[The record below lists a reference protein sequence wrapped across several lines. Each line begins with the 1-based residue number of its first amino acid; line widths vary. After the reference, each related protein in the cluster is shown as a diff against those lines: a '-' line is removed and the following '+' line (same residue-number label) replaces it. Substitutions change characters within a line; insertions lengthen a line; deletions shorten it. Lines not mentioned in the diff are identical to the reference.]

1 MVTNRV
7 PWVVGGSL
15 IVLFV
20 LGALVFG
27 SGSGEEMAM
36 PDPASL
42 PESARAVKL
51 PGERAY
57 TVVVPPCGTQAEATV
72 QDAERDQATPGATR
86 LTAPAGE
93 GVTTVLV
100 PHCQPGTGATNAG
113 GDLPSAAFVLA
124 GDERAGEAQGTL
136 STDGAIA
143 RSQVL
148 LPAGSEVETVVV
160 PPCQRS
166 TAGGDVVLD
175 AEEGSD
181 TAVAP
186 SC

>member
-7 PWVVGGSL
+7 PWVVGGGL
-15 IVLFV
+15 IAVFV

-27 SGSGEEMAM
+27 SGSGGEMPM

-42 PESARAVKL
+42 PENARAVKL

-57 TVVVPPCGTQAEATV
+57 TVVVPPCGTRAAATAE
-72 QDAERDQATPGATR
+72 DAERDQSTPGATR

-100 PHCQPGTGATNAG
+100 PHCQPGTGTTNAR
-113 GDLPSAAFVLA
+113 GDLPSAAFVLT
-124 GDERAGEAQGTL
+124 GDERAGEVQGTL
-136 STDGAIA
+136 SANGAIA

-148 LPAGSEVETVVV
+148 LPAGSQVETLVI

-166 TAGGDVVLD
+166 TAGGDVVLE
-175 AEEGSD
+175 APEGSD